1 MRYNPRMAKRVAIA
15 PEAAEVMTVSELTRR
30 VKNLL
35 EFEVGRVWV
44 SGEISNWRVSP
55 AGHSYFTLKDESSQL
70 SAVMFKGKL
79 ARLPFEPE
87 GGLEVIVR
95 GLVTVYEQRGNYQIL
110 CDDMQPKGVG
120 ALQLAYEQLRNRLD
134 AEGLFD
140 EAHKKPLPMLPRRI
154 GIVTSPTGAAIRD
167 ILNVI
172 RRRYADVHIL
182 LYPARVQGDEAAAE
196 IVEGIR
202 TLDAYGVDVMIVGRG
217 GGSLEDLWPF
227 NEEAVVRAIYE
238 AKTPVISAVGHEIDV
253 TLCDFVADL
262 RAPTPSAAAELV
274 VQEQE
279 TLANTVHTLG
289 QRLATAMLH
298 EVESGRRRLE
308 HVRRSV
314 VFQRPEGLFREQRQ
328 HSDELRMRL
337 EGAMTFGLDDAR
349 RRVDRAAHAMTL
361 LSPAKQV
368 QHAAQQFAAFKRRLV
383 QAGRASVDR
392 RRAAFG
398 PTVAQLDALSPL
410 AILSRGYAIAR
421 KLPGNELVRNAAD
434 LRPKD
439 MLNLRFGRGGATVV
453 VTEVEN
459 ETKEV

>member
-1 MRYNPRMAKRVAIA
+1 
-15 PEAAEVMTVSELTRR
+15 MTVSELTRR

-279 TLANTVHTLG
+279 TLANTVRALR
-289 QRLATAMLH
+289 QRLAAAMLY
-298 EVESGRRRLE
+298 EIESGRRRLE
-308 HVRRSV
+308 HVQRSV

-337 EGAMTFGLDDAR
+337 EGAMASGLEDSR
-349 RRVDRAAHAMTL
+349 RRVDRAAHAMAL

-368 QHAAQQFAAFKRRLV
+368 QHAAQQFAAFKQRLV

-398 PTVAQLDALSPL
+398 PMVAQLDALSPL

-421 KLPGNELVRNAAD
+421 KLPGNALVRDAVD

-439 MLNLRFGRGGATVV
+439 TLNLRFGRGGATVV
-453 VTEVEN
+453 VKEVED

>member
-1 MRYNPRMAKRVAIA
+1 MRYNPRMAKRAAIA

-44 SGEISNWRVSP
+44 SGEISNWRISP

-279 TLANTVHTLG
+279 TLANTVRALG
-289 QRLATAMLH
+289 QRLAAAMLY
-298 EVESGRRRLE
+298 EIESGRRRLE

-337 EGAMTFGLDDAR
+337 EGAMAFGLDDAR
-349 RRVDRAAHAMTL
+349 RRVDRAAHAMAL

-368 QHAAQQFAAFKRRLV
+368 QHAAQQFAAFKLRLV
-383 QAGRASVDR
+383 QAGRAAVDR

-421 KLPGNELVRNAAD
+421 KLPGNALVRDAAD

-439 MLNLRFGRGGATVV
+439 MLNLRFGRGSATVV
-453 VTEVEN
+453 VKEIEN